1 MKNDAMKNA
10 PAGENERPLM
20 LAPAFKDYIW
30 GGERLK
36 RDWGKQTDLSPLA
49 ESWELSCHEAGPS
62 VVASGEWAG
71 RTLAQVLAAHP
82 QFVGTKAEKAGE
94 FPLLIKLIAAA
105 GPLSVQVH
113 PDDDY
118 AERVERLHRGAVSS
132 RLTADVANYVQHHL
146 SDAIKTEQIARAL
159 YVSRPYLSKK
169 FRESTGETLT
179 DFILKEKTEEAK
191 RLLRYSDKSLTAIGS
206 YLGFSSPS
214 HFSRI
219 FRKYAGSSPHEYR
232 ERYN

>member
-36 RDWGKQTDLSPLA
+36 RDWGKRTDLSPLA

-82 QFVGTKAEKAGE
+82 QFVGTKAEKAG
-94 FPLLIKLIAAA
+94 
-105 GPLSVQVH
+105 
-113 PDDDY
+113 
-118 AERVERLHRGAVSS
+118 
-132 RLTADVANYVQHHL
+132 
-146 SDAIKTEQIARAL
+146 
-159 YVSRPYLSKK
+159 
-169 FRESTGETLT
+169 
-179 DFILKEKTEEAK
+179 
-191 RLLRYSDKSLTAIGS
+191 
-206 YLGFSSPS
+206 
-214 HFSRI
+214 
-219 FRKYAGSSPHEYR
+219 
-232 ERYN
+232 